1 MPKITI
7 MSQIS
12 NEQFE
17 IIVKNS
23 TSIKEVGVKCGYSN
37 NGSGSADIVK
47 KRIAEQQLDTSHFI
61 RKTPVKRT
69 DEEIFIENSPVDQR
83 TLRQHYKNGNYTEYK
98 CSICGQEP
106 FWNGKELSLTL
117 DHVNGNNHDDRLE
130 NLRWVCPN
138 CDRQLDT
145 YGSKN
150 IKPKEKEVNYCLD
163 CGAVILKSSTRCKVC
178 AAAAKSKPVSAVS
191 REDLK
196 KLIRTQPFTKLGEMF
211 GVSDNAIRKWCI
223 KYNLPKTK
231 SDIQKYTDEEWEL
244 I

>member
-12 NEQFE
+12 DEQFAT
-17 IIVKNS
+17 IVQNS

-37 NGSGSADIVK
+37 SGSGSADIVK
-47 KRIAEQQLDTSHFI
+47 KRIIKQQLDISHFA
-61 RKTPVKRT
+61 RKTPIKRT
-69 DEEIFIENSPVDQR
+69 DEEIFIQNSPVDQR
-83 TLRQHYKNGNYTEYK
+83 VLRNRYKEKGYTEYK

-117 DHVNGNNHDDRLE
+117 DHINGDNHDDRLE

-150 IKPKEKEVNYCLD
+150 IKPKEQEVNYCVD
-163 CGAVILKSSTRCKVC
+163 CGAVIYKTSTRCREC
-178 AAAAKSKPVSAVS
+178 AAAAKTQPITEIT
-191 REDLK
+191 RDELK
-196 KLIRTQPFTKLGEMF
+196 KLIRIQPFTKIGEMF
-211 GVSDNAIRKWCI
+211 GVSDNAIRKWCV
-223 KYNLPKTK
+223 KYNLPNTK
-231 SDIQKYTDEEWEL
+231 SMIQKYTDEEWEL

>member
-117 DHVNGNNHDDRLE
+117 DHINGNNHDDRLE

-163 CGAVILKSSTRCKVC
+163 CGAVILKSSTRCKTC
-178 AAAAKSKPVSAVS
+178 AAAAKSKSVNAVS

-196 KLIRTQPFTKLGEMF
+196 KLIRTQPFTKLGEIF

>member
-47 KRIAEQQLDTSHFI
+47 KRIAEQQLDTSHFT

-69 DEEIFIENSPVDQR
+69 NEEIFIENSPVAQA
-83 TLRQHYKNGNYTEYK
+83 TLRKYYKEGNYTEYK

-117 DHVNGNNHDDRLE
+117 DHINGNNHDDRLE

-150 IKPKEKEVNYCLD
+150 IKPKEKEVNYCVD

-178 AAAAKSKPVSAVS
+178 AAAAKIKPINAVS

>member
-7 MSQIS
+7 MERIS
-12 NEQFE
+12 DEQFVE
-17 IIVKNS
+17 IVKNS
-23 TSIKEVGVKCGYSN
+23 TSIKEVGIKCGYSN
-37 NGSGSADIVK
+37 NGSGSANIVK
-47 KRIAEQQLDTSHFI
+47 KRIEKQQLDISHFI
-61 RKTPVKRT
+61 RKTPIQRT
-69 DEEIFIENSPVDQR
+69 EEEIFIENSPVDQK
-83 TLRQHYKNGNYTEYK
+83 TLRKYYKEGNYTEYK

-106 FWNGKELSLTL
+106 FWNGQELSLTL
-117 DHVNGNNHDDRLE
+117 DHINGNNHDDRLE

-150 IKPKEKEVNYCLD
+150 IKPKEKEVNYCID
-163 CGAVILKSSTRCKVC
+163 CGAVILKSSTRCRSC
-178 AAAAKSKPVSAVS
+178 AAAAKIKPINAIS

-196 KLIRTQPFTKLGEMF
+196 KLIRIQPFTKLGEMF